1 MLTMKPAP
9 PVPSRVTY
17 LRLYLLDSIVKPSNF
32 QEAKNHSSSSGDIYI
47 PKSRW
52 VWKRVT
58 LGGGFEYFLCS
69 PLFGEMIHFD

>member
-32 QEAKNHSSSSGDIYI
+32 QEAKNHSKQQAVVIFTS
-47 PKSRW
+47 PK
-52 VWKRVT
+52 VD
-58 LGGGFEYFLCS
+58 GF
-69 PLFGEMIHFD
+69 GKG